1 MLNKRDRNKI
11 YRLIEASGLDPA
23 EFSFKDTSNK
33 ITIVHGSESRFE
45 LTLEEQTIHG
55 LRNFGF
61 DSDIEKRYTC
71 RFNVTDGIIGRYSAE
86 GSPTLID
93 IWVPTWLREIRETI
107 GAPDLWEELK
117 NRRQLLAEAQHESE
131 NTPFTGEEQRQIAAQ
146 LQEIKDQLQE
156 QSELTNE
163 QLTEVNKKLDEVAE
177 ASKRMGRKD
186 WLVFLLGTIT
196 ALIITAT
203 VTGGLGEHIF
213 SEIVQG
219 LSSLFASGYE
229 PPSPPQILA

>member
-11 YRLIEASGLDPA
+11 YRLIEARGLDPA
-23 EFSFKDTSNK
+23 EFSFEDTSNK
-33 ITIVHGSESRFE
+33 ITIVHSSESRFE

-55 LRNFGF
+55 LTNFGF
-61 DSDIEKRYTC
+61 DSDLERRYTC
-71 RFNVTDGIIGRYSAE
+71 RFNVSGGIHGRRSAE
-86 GSPTLID
+86 NYSILID
-93 IWVPTWLREIRETI
+93 RWLPTWLQEIRETV

-117 NRRQLLAEAQHESE
+117 NRRQLLAEAQSESE
-131 NTPFTGEEQRQIAAQ
+131 NTPFTGEEQRKIADR
-146 LQEIKDQLQE
+146 LQEIKDQLRE
-156 QSELTNE
+156 KSELTSE
-163 QLTEVNKKLDEVAE
+163 QLTEVHKKLDEAAE

-213 SEIVQG
+213 SEVVHG
-219 LSSLFASGYE
+219 LSSLFAGGYE